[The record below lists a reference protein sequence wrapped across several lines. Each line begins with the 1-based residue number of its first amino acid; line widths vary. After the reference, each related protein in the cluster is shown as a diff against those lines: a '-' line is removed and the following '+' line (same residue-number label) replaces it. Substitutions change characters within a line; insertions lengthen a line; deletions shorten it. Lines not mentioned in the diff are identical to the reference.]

1 MDGVLIC
8 MMRWQDEDSP
18 RRQITACS
26 MTYGYGQVAKAP
38 GNERYTAHPRYNEHD
53 YNLLGMNVAAVM
65 YNRVSGKGQT
75 IE

>member
-1 MDGVLIC
+1 
-8 MMRWQDEDSP
+8 
-18 RRQITACS
+18 